1 MWDVTGLL
9 CNHAYSAIIK
19 AKMRPED
26 FVNPFFKKAMYLEAF
41 KPVVSLVPGQH
52 DWTKE
57 DTPDT
62 VPPKF
67 TIHRGRKQ
75 EKRRK
80 GKYEVPK
87 PKDTSRTGTITCS
100 NCKLQGHKYTRCLQ
114 QLRPD
119 LLMRKN
125 THVVST
131 INHLLIT
138 SATHVF
144 SAAF

>member
-1 MWDVTGLL
+1 MWSNFEVRTYGWIRWDVTGPP
-9 CNHAYSAIIK
+9 CNIACSAIIR
-19 AKMRPED
+19 AKMRPQD

-87 PKDTSRTGTITCS
+87 PKDTSRTGTIICS
-100 NCKLQGHKYTRCLQ
+100 NYKLHEHKYTSCLQ
-114 QLRPD
+114 Q
-119 LLMRKN
+119 
-125 THVVST
+125 
-131 INHLLIT
+131 
-138 SATHVF
+138 
-144 SAAF
+144 